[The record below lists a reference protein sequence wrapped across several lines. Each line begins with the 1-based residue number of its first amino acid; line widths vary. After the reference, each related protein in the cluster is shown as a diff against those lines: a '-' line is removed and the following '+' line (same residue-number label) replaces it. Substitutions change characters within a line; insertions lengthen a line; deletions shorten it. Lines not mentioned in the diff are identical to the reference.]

1 MRLDPTLIKSVAV
14 SGVDFGERKTIVGQA
29 LFPAPRSV
37 FDRISFIQNFE
48 IERETRY
55 EGGIVMYPAGTAR
68 RNEYL
73 NYSMET
79 RCQLFLC
86 LPLKLVVATKTKN
99 NTIEKLELINHPPFG
114 PCRVCGWV
122 FVE

>member
-79 RCQLFLC
+79 RCQLFFMSAPETCGRNKNQEQYNREIGIDKPPPLRS
-86 LPLKLVVATKTKN
+86 LPSVWMG
-99 NTIEKLELINHPPFG
+99 F
-114 PCRVCGWV
+114 C
-122 FVE
+122 